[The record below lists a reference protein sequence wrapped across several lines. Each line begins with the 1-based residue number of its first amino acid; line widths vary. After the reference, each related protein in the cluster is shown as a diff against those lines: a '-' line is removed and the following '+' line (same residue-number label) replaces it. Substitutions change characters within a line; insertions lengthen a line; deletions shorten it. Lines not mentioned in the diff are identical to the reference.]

1 MKVNNKY
8 KKKISCKK
16 FNKFTIFV
24 TYRSTDHLAVPFPGR
39 FRAKTVLNTV
49 LLLQDFWLIK
59 HFMWCPTTFM
69 NKYIYILIYKIQ
81 MNENCVENYKLCMPY
96 KAKQRK
102 T

>member
-1 MKVNNKY
+1 MKENNKY
-8 KKKISCKK
+8 KKKISCKNLTNLQSSLPIEALIILQ
-16 FNKFTIFV
+16 F
-24 TYRSTDHLAVPFPGR
+24 PFR
-39 FRAKTVLNTV
+39 VDSELKTVLNTV
-49 LLLQDFWLIK
+49 LLLQGFWLIK

-81 MNENCVENYKLCMPY
+81 MNGNCVENYKLCMPY